1 MISYEIKVYLHSM
14 KTNAYLFGRT
24 VCVML
29 YIHNNYNYNYF
40 CHYKKPRFGV
50 TLKQERLVCSIV
62 MYYTLLFI
70 CVCYR
75 QEKTLLA
82 CQEETH

>member
-1 MISYEIKVYLHSM
+1 M

-24 VCVML
+24 VRVMFSGL
-29 YIHNNYNYNYF
+29 LHTHNCNYF
-40 CHYKKPRFGV
+40 CQYKKPHFGV
-50 TLKQERLVCSIV
+50 TLKQERLVCSII

-70 CVCYR
+70 CVCHR

-82 CQEETH
+82 CQEEMR